1 VEQARQIARADLVE
15 QNLPGLSVAV
25 GAGGEI
31 VWAEGFGYADLEER
45 VPVRPNTRFRIG
57 TASTAL
63 TSAAVGH
70 PGFPGPGW
78 RVCRKERT
86 SRRFRPAE
94 KCLVRLRGRSDM
106 ERPVKSAGSLNNFES
121 SIEGGRGGYR
131 DG

>member
-31 VWAEGFGYADLEER
+31 VWAEGFSYADLEER

-70 PGFPGPGW
+70 PGFPGSGL

-94 KCLVRLRGRSDM
+94 KCLVRLRGRSNLAAA
-106 ERPVKSAGSLNNFES
+106 PAGVGANRRRRWLCPHQL
-121 SIEGGRGGYR
+121 
-131 DG
+131 